1 MDSKELVSW
10 IKELIE
16 GNNLKKFYNS
26 KTIWRPV
33 RSEALKRDNY
43 ECQECKKLGK
53 YSEATTVHHIK
64 HLKEYPEL
72 SEVYLAKDLFCNK
85 MLKLHERE
93 ETENSIDFFIN
104 NFSKSTSIELNNIA
118 KTFSNWK
125 EEIINAYSK
134 NSFGIVLTNAIAESN
149 NNYIQKMINIGYGY
163 SNFPRLRKRI
173 LYMSSNRKRGSD

>member
-64 HLKEYPEL
+64 HLKEYPALAITL
-72 SEVYLAKDLFCNK
+72 SNLESVCYDCHN
-85 MLKLHERE
+85 KLHPE
-93 ETENSIDFFIN
+93 
-104 NFSKSTSIELNNIA
+104 KSF
-118 KTFSNWK
+118 KHK
-125 EEIINAYSK
+125 
-134 NSFGIVLTNAIAESN
+134 G
-149 NNYIQKMINIGYGY
+149 
-163 SNFPRLRKRI
+163 
-173 LYMSSNRKRGSD
+173 SNRMNVNEEKW